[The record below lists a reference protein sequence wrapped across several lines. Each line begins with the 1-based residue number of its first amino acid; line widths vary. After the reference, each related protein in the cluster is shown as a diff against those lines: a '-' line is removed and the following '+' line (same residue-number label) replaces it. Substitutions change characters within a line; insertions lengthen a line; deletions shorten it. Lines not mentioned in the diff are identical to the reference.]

1 MRTRAVIIHILQ
13 ALAEGALIAL
23 LVVGLMAGTAFAA
36 KGGGKPAAGSS
47 TNLQWYMVH
56 DLNGNRSPDYGD
68 DISFTFSTTTAHPE
82 VGLRCY
88 QGYNWVYD
96 GYVLYWD
103 SAWASL
109 PYFTLS
115 SMNWDSALSASCT
128 ARLFYY
134 NRRGL
139 EQVLG
144 TQTFTVGH

>member
-36 KGGGKPAAGSS
+36 KGDGKPAAGSS

-96 GYVLYWD
+96 GYVSYWAG
-103 SAWASL
+103 AWASQTK
-109 PYFTLS
+109 FTLNS
-115 SMNWDSALSASCT
+115 NNWDPALTANCN

-134 NRRGL
+134 DKRSR

-144 TQTFTVGH
+144 RLAFDVAP